1 MVKGSQCNLAYF
13 NIEPEGLVVGDARN
27 MPLTRFDCVV
37 TDPPY
42 GRSATT
48 LKRTTTQIIEE
59 FLVAVHGI
67 LDKGRRVCMAAP
79 KSVGVSRIGES
90 LKYKHLQSHFV
101 YVHRSL
107 TREIAVFEK
116 V

>member
-1 MVKGSQCNLAYF
+1 MVA
-13 NIEPEGLVVGDARN
+13 DARD
-27 MPLTRFDCVV
+27 PPVTRVDCVV

-48 LKRTTTQIIEE
+48 LKRTTEQIVEE
-59 FLVAVHGI
+59 VLIAVHDM
-67 LDKGRRVCMAAP
+67 LNKGRRVCMAAP
-79 KSVGVSRIGES
+79 KTLNVGHMGSALGYRHVD
-90 LKYKHLQSHFV
+90 SHFV

-107 TREIAVFEK
+107 TREIAIFEK